1 MNSTPEPV
9 RKAVPGILYRRRVL
23 VVHNGTDAATAGGRA
38 TTTLIDA
45 LRDRDIDVIHAASAS
60 EAHAQLAMHSLLQA
74 VLVDWALAGPEA
86 HEAARGVIADVR
98 ARAARL
104 PIFLLAASGAVSD
117 MSADM
122 LSEVN
127 DYVWLFEDTPD
138 FIGGRVVAAIDRY
151 RATLLPPMF
160 KALANFAHHYEYSWH
175 TPGHAGGTAF
185 MKHPAGRAFVEF
197 FGEEL
202 FRSDLSISVSE
213 VGSLLDHSGPIG
225 EAEHNA
231 ARVFGADRTYFVTNG
246 SSTSNRVIFMASVTR
261 GQLALCDRNAHKSV
275 EQALTLSGAIPTY
288 LMPSRNH
295 LGLIGP
301 IPSGRLEAAAV
312 AKGIAANP
320 LVKNRANDGIGPAA
334 VHAVITNSTYDG
346 LCYDVERVEAL
357 IDKSVDRL
365 HFDEAWYGYARFNPL
380 YAGRYAMR
388 GDPSTPRPDGPTL
401 FATQSTHKLL
411 AALSQASYIHIRD
424 GRRPIDHAR
433 FNEAFMMHA
442 STSPQYAIIASNDIA
457 AAMMDGP
464 SGEALTGESI
474 AEAIAFRQTLARLNA
489 EFEAKGEWFFSAW
502 QPDFVGDGKGEGKG
516 HRKTAFHLADPKK
529 LAHDPDAWVLHP
541 GDGWHGFEGLE
552 DGYCMLDPIKVSVV
566 TPGMARDGKLK
577 AAGVPAP
584 LLTAYLDAQGIVVE
598 KTTDFTCLFLFS
610 MGVTRGKWGT
620 LVNALLGFRRDVLA
634 NTPLERCIPA
644 LVAAHPASY
653 GALGLGDLAASMF
666 AAMKK
671 HRTTELMSAAFG
683 VLPVP
688 VLSPA
693 GAYERLV
700 NGHVESL
707 TLDQLAGRTV
717 ATGVVPYPP
726 GIPLLMPGE
735 NAGAATGPMLGY
747 LKALERFDAQ
757 MRGFAHDTH
766 GVEVVNDKYRI
777 LCITEE

>member
-1 MNSTPEPV
+1 MTAATNEAVT
-9 RKAVPGILYRRRVL
+9 KALPGILYRRRVL
-23 VVHNGTDAATAGGRA
+23 VVHNGLDGATAGGRA
-38 TTTLIDA
+38 TATLVAA
-45 LRDRDIDVIHAASAS
+45 LRDRDIDVIDAASAS
-60 EAHAQLAMHSLLQA
+60 EAEAQIAMHSLLQA
-74 VLVDWALAGPEA
+74 VLIDWDLAGEKG
-86 HEAARGVIADVR
+86 HKAARGVIADIR

-104 PIFLLAASGAVSD
+104 PIFLLAASGAVGD
-117 MSADM
+117 MSADV

-160 KALANFAHHYEYSWH
+160 KALANFAHRYEYSWH

-202 FRSDLSISVSE
+202 FRSDLSISVEE

-231 ARVFGADRTYFVTNG
+231 ARVFGANRTYFVTNG
-246 SSTSNRVIFMASVTR
+246 SSTSNRVILMASVTR
-261 GQLALCDRNAHKSV
+261 DQIALCDRNCHKSV
-275 EQALTLSGAIPTY
+275 EHAMTLSGAIPTY
-288 LMPSRNH
+288 LMPSRNY

-301 IPSGRLEAAAV
+301 IPSQHLEASV
-312 AKGIAANP
+312 VRDSIGANP
-320 LVKNRANDGIGPAA
+320 LVTAGIGREA

-357 IDKSVDRL
+357 IGKSVDRL

-380 YAGRYAMR
+380 YAGRFAMR
-388 GDPSTPRPDGPTL
+388 GDPTAPRPDGPTL

-489 EFEAKGEWFFSAW
+489 EFAAKGDWFFSAW
-502 QPDFVGDGKGEGKG
+502 QPDTVDEGKG
-516 HRKTAFHLADPKK
+516 HRATAFHLADPKR
-529 LAHDPDAWVLHP
+529 LAHDPKAWVLHP
-541 GDGWHGFEGLE
+541 GDAWHGFAGLE

-566 TPGMARDGKLK
+566 TPGMGRDGHLQGF
-577 AAGVPAP
+577 GVPAP
-584 LLTAYLDAQGIVVE
+584 LLTSYLDAQGIVVE
-598 KTTDFTCLFLFS
+598 KTTDFACLFLFS
-610 MGVTRGKWGT
+610 MGITRGKWGT
-620 LVNALLGFRRDVLA
+620 LVNALLGFHRDLLA
-634 NTPLERCIPA
+634 NTPLKQAIPA
-644 LVAAHPASY
+644 LVAAHPGHY
-653 GALGLGDLAASMF
+653 GSLGLGDLAETMF
-666 AAMKK
+666 AAVKK
-671 HRTTELMSAAFG
+671 HKTTELMSSAFG

-688 VLSPA
+688 ELSPVA
-693 GAYERLV
+693 TYERLV
-700 NGHVESL
+700 NGRVESL
-707 TLDQLAGRTV
+707 PLEQMAGRTV

-735 NAGAATGPMLGY
+735 NAGEATGPLLGY
-747 LKALERFDAQ
+747 LKALEAFDAE
-757 MRGFAHDTH
+757 MPGFAHDTH
-766 GVEVVNDKYRI
+766 GVEVVDGRYHV
-777 LCITEE
+777 LCLTED

>member
-1 MNSTPEPV
+1 MSAAGEPV
-9 RKAVPGILYRRRVL
+9 GKAVPGILYRRRVL
-23 VVHNGTDAATAGGRA
+23 VVHNGVDAATASGRA
-38 TTTLIDA
+38 TATLIGA
-45 LRDRDIDVIHAASAS
+45 LRDRDIDVIDAASAI
-60 EAHAQLAMHSLLQA
+60 EARAQIAMHSLLQA
-74 VLVDWALAGPEA
+74 VLIDWDLAGREP
-86 HEAARGVIADVR
+86 HAAAQGVIADIR
-98 ARAARL
+98 TRSAAL
-104 PIFLLAASGAVSD
+104 PIFLLAASGAVTE
-117 MSADM
+117 MSTEV

-127 DYVWLFEDTPD
+127 DYVWLYEDTPD
-138 FIGGRVVAAIDRY
+138 FIGGRIVAAIDRY

-160 KALANFAHHYEYSWH
+160 KALANFAHRYEYSWH

-202 FRSDLSISVSE
+202 FRSDLSISVGE

-225 EAEHNA
+225 AAEQNA

-246 SSTSNRVIFMASVTR
+246 SSTSNRVILMASVTR
-261 GQLALCDRNAHKSV
+261 DQIALCDRNCHKSV
-275 EQALTLSGAIPTY
+275 EHAMTLSGAIPTY
-288 LMPSRNH
+288 LMPSRNY

-301 IPSGRLEAAAV
+301 IPSQRLDASVV
-312 AKGIAANP
+312 AKSIAANP
-320 LVKNRANDGIGPAA
+320 LVTKRIDPTA

-357 IDKSVDRL
+357 IGPSVDRL

-388 GDPSTPRPDGPTL
+388 GDPSAPRKDGPTL
-401 FATQSTHKLL
+401 FSTQSTHKLL

-464 SGEALTGESI
+464 SGEALTGEAI

-502 QPDFVGDGKGEGKG
+502 QPDTVDEGKG
-516 HRKTAFHLADPKK
+516 HRNTAFHLADPQY
-529 LAHDPDAWVLHP
+529 LARDPKAWVLHP
-541 GDGWHGFEGLE
+541 GEDWHGFPDLD

-566 TPGMARDGKLK
+566 TPGMGRDGRLK
-577 AAGVPAP
+577 ATGIPAP
-584 LLTAYLDAQGIVVE
+584 LLAAYLDAQGIVVE

-620 LVNALLGFRRDVLA
+620 LINAMLGFRRDVLA
-634 NTPLERCIPA
+634 NTPLARCIPA

-653 GALGLGDLAASMF
+653 GSLGLDDLAASMF
-666 AAMKK
+666 SATKK

-688 VLSPA
+688 ALSPV

-700 NGHVESL
+700 NGRVESL
-707 TLDQLAGRTV
+707 PLERLAGRTV

-735 NAGAATGPMLGY
+735 NAGQAAEQMLGY
-747 LKALERFDAQ
+747 LKALEAFDAE
-757 MRGFAHDTH
+757 MPGFAHDTH
-766 GVEVVNDKYRI
+766 GVEIVDGRYQI
-777 LCITEE
+777 LCLTQDTQE